1 MAEKEDLEKQK
12 LEAEIKEIE
21 LKMLAEKSKI
31 ELEKKSSFREN
42 LRGWVTLLIAIG
54 TLITGGF
61 TIGKKTYSS
70 LTSSA
75 TQNEVKVTNEMIELV
90 NKLSASEGA
99 GRDYAAVILSSYGEE
114 AVPILLKSLEWSGEN
129 PETLIDALKLIKN
142 RDIKK
147 DYVLV
152 SLLKSA
158 KVVFE
163 RELPNLQKESEV
175 SSSKPS
181 GRARRKILN
190 YVQALREVGDEE
202 GMEVKKIL
210 IDLQDKIE
218 KRVPPV
224 KQVVIRDIKEEIGKA
239 F

>member
-31 ELEKKSSFREN
+31 ELEKKISFREN